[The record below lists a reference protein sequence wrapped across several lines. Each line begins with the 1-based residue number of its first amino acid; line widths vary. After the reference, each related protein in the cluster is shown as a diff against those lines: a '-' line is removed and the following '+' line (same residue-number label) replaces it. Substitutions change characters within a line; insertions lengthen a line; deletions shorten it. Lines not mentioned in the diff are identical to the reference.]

1 MISLATGLKLAP
13 YAGLALA
20 LAWGAY
26 ERNGWQNA
34 ERRLLEQQNKYLVA
48 ANEAWNK
55 VNTLRLEFDEEVA
68 SGLAKINE
76 KQRQLDGT
84 IDDYR
89 KAVAS
94 DPTGRTALTDRE
106 RQRLRLLVGQPPAS
120 LDPAAGAVRTPDA
133 SAPVRN

>member
-1 MISLATGLKLAP
+1 MISIATAIKAAP

-48 ANEAWNK
+48 ANEAWSK
-55 VNTLRLEFDEEVA
+55 VNRAREDFDAEVA

-89 KAVAS
+89 KAVAA

-120 LDPAAGAVRTPDA
+120 LDPAARDVRTPNA
-133 SAPVRN
+133 FAPVRN

>member
-1 MISLATGLKLAP
+1 MISVATALKLAP
-13 YAGLALA
+13 YAALAGA

-48 ANEAWNK
+48 ANEAWSK
-55 VNTLRLEFDEEVA
+55 VNRAREDFDAEVA

-89 KAVAS
+89 KAVAA

-120 LDPAAGAVRTPDA
+120 LDPTAGNVRTPNA
-133 SAPVRN
+133 LAPVRN

>member
-13 YAGLALA
+13 YAALAAA

-26 ERNGWQNA
+26 ERNGWQSA

-55 VNTLRLEFDEEVA
+55 VNNIRLAFDEDVA
-68 SGLAKINE
+68 AGLAKINA

-120 LDPAAGAVRTPDA
+120 LDPAASNVRTSDA
-133 SAPVRN
+133 PAPVRN

>member
-1 MISLATGLKLAP
+1 MISVATALKAGP
-13 YAGLALA
+13 YAALALA

-34 ERRLLEQQNKYLVA
+34 ERRLLEQQNTYLKA

-55 VNTLRLEFDEEVA
+55 VNTIRLEFDEDVA
-68 SGLAKINE
+68 AGLAKINA

-120 LDPAAGAVRTPDA
+120 LDPAASNVRTSNAP
-133 SAPVRN
+133 APVRN